1 MADTRI
7 GIVRRIIWPAKAS
20 LFALIGGAV
29 GLFGDLVNFFAE
41 FLSAN
46 VLVIIFAVIT
56 AVAALLCF
64 QRAFMVNAAD
74 DKAVDEVVQCA
85 ACDGFRFGLFATAAF
100 ILLMLV
106 GQGQSATEAVGRQ
119 LGLIKEDTTVIRD
132 QVGDLHAMAQ
142 PQMIIKRPKSAA
154 DHFNNAWIYQNMQRN
169 PAKAFAEMQALY
181 ANYAP
186 KKLDAAQLYFDAGN
200 AVTGRTQLVEGMQAL
215 ARKTGDATL
224 LVIAARAAP
233 SEEAGDAMAAE
244 AQKMDPAL
252 PFAFWDIMRPKSMRV
267 TDMTQ
272 RGAAAQRDRLT
283 ADREIIEKFRALYN
297 AQPAQHWYFLP
308 QYAGDMESIAR
319 QQSEGL
325 ANNIATYDDI
335 ASGRLAQR
343 VREEYQRKNR

>member
-106 GQGQSATEAVGRQ
+106 GQGQSATEAVGLQ
-119 LGLIKEDTTVIRD
+119 LGLIKVEAP
-132 QVGDLHAMAQ
+132 LHDVRPVERPKQAGAQ
-142 PQMIIKRPKSAA
+142 KRPVELGAA
-154 DHFNNAWIYQNMQRN
+154 S
-169 PAKAFAEMQALY
+169 
-181 ANYAP
+181 
-186 KKLDAAQLYFDAGN
+186 
-200 AVTGRTQLVEGMQAL
+200 
-215 ARKTGDATL
+215 
-224 LVIAARAAP
+224 AP
-233 SEEAGDAMAAE
+233 SELNLRGERVEAALELLRDFLIEAHALKAPSVRVLHGKGTGALRDAVRTY
-244 AQKMDPAL
+244 L
-252 PFAFWDIMRPKSMRV
+252 KSEKLVERFEDAVPYEGGHGV
-267 TDMTQ
+267 TVAYL
-272 RGAAAQRDRLT
+272 R
-283 ADREIIEKFRALYN
+283 Y
-297 AQPAQHWYFLP
+297 
-308 QYAGDMESIAR
+308 
-319 QQSEGL
+319 
-325 ANNIATYDDI
+325 
-335 ASGRLAQR
+335 
-343 VREEYQRKNR
+343 

>member
-7 GIVRRIIWPAKAS
+7 GIVKRIVWPARAS

-29 GLFGDLVNFFAE
+29 GLFGDLVNFFSE
-41 FLSAN
+41 FLSADM
-46 VLVIIFAVIT
+46 LALIFAVIT
-56 AVAALLCF
+56 AVAGLLCF

-74 DKAVDEVVQCA
+74 DTAVEAVVQCTP
-85 ACDGFRFGLFATAAF
+85 CDAFRFGLFATAAF

-119 LGLIKEDTTVIRD
+119 LGLIREDTAVIRD

-142 PQMIIKRPKSAA
+142 PQMIIDDPESAQ

-169 PAKAFAEMQALY
+169 PAKAFAEMQTLY

-186 KKLDAAQLYFDAGN
+186 KKLDAAQLYFDSGN

-233 SEEAGDAMAAE
+233 SEAAGDAMVAE

-252 PFAFWDIMRPKSMRV
+252 PFAWWDIMRPKTVKMA
-267 TDMTQ
+267 DMTQ
-272 RGAAAQRDRLT
+272 RGAAAQRDRMI
-283 ADREIIEKFRALYN
+283 AEREIIEKFRTLYN

-308 QYAGDMESIAR
+308 QYSGDMESIAR
-319 QQSEGL
+319 QQSDGL
-325 ANNIATYDDI
+325 SNNIATYDDI

-343 VREEYQRKNR
+343 VREEYQQKNR